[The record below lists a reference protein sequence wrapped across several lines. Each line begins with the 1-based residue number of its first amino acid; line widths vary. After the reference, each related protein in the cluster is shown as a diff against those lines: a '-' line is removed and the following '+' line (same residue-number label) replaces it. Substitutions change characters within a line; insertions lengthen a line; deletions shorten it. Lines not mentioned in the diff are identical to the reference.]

1 MLGLGNY
8 GLDNLATA
16 KTHLAEAAKMD
27 VNHQGV
33 QVHLSMI
40 NEVQVLS

>member
-1 MLGLGNY
+1 M
-8 GLDNLATA
+8 DKA
-16 KTHLAEAAKMD
+16 KTHLQEAANMD

-40 NEVQVLS
+40 NEQKIISQ